1 MQVYGRVS
9 HADEPYHRGGV
20 EAQDAN
26 VTRLVELGVLPAGC
40 RQLEGE
46 GPLAKE
52 LWQLADWVEENF
64 ARKPDQMQQ
73 AIDRLTPRSRPSTN
87 AHWQQ
92 SSSRYGEGRKR
103 GYPLALTATWM
114 GARAVVTTRPDVAY
128 YYRAPYWGWREGGWV
143 KSLLLFF
150 DHVSILLPNYM
161 YGRHEYADPTLVI
174 PLEERGLLQVLDPKD
189 WSTKR

>member
-1 MQVYGRVS
+1 MAEVLAGISHHPPAHQPAEHRVQVYGRVS

-26 VTRLVELGVLPAGC
+26 VTRLVELCVLPAGY

-73 AIDRLTPRSRPSTN
+73 AIDRLTLRSRPSTN
-87 AHWQQ
+87 A
-92 SSSRYGEGRKR
+92 R
-103 GYPLALTATWM
+103 
-114 GARAVVTTRPDVAY
+114 
-128 YYRAPYWGWREGGWV
+128 
-143 KSLLLFF
+143 
-150 DHVSILLPNYM
+150 
-161 YGRHEYADPTLVI
+161 
-174 PLEERGLLQVLDPKD
+174 
-189 WSTKR
+189 